1 MRELIVILSIV
12 ASVTT
17 SKAQGLTLEAIPNKA
32 IPHAN
37 QISNLSSPSSTIDVS
52 NPQSQISNLKSQ
64 IPTTKSQI
72 SNPSAPF
79 AFNPNNLP
87 FFCKIEYNM
96 IKGKKLPVL
105 FRLGDLQY
113 VNEMENKAKN

>member
-1 MRELIVILSIV
+1 MRHLIFVLLFI
-12 ASVTT
+12 ASAVTA
-17 SKAQGLTLEAIPNKA
+17 SKAQGLTLDAIPNKPA
-32 IPHAN
+32 
-37 QISNLSSPSSTIDVS
+37 
-52 NPQSQISNLKSQ
+52 PQATQISNLKSQ
-64 IPTTKSQI
+64 ISNLDPQISNLKSQITTTKSQI

-96 IKGKKLPVL
+96 MKGKKLPVL